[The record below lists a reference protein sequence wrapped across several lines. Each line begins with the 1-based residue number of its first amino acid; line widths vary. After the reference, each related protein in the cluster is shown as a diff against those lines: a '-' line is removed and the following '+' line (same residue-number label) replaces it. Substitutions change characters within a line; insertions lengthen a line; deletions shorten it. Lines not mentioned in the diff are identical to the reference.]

1 MSTPDTLQ
9 DPLLDFLTATA
20 QNLTDQARQGRLR
33 QTYGRDAE
41 VEALLGRLARAEAD
55 RPLLVGPPR
64 VGKTAIVHA
73 AVCRMAAGRCPAA
86 LVGVTVYALAPSQ
99 LTLDLGTEWPGQVQG
114 FLRDVA
120 ARPEILIF
128 WRDLPSPRPSPAYGK
143 KDKDEPDFLPMLVE
157 HLQGSN
163 LRCIAETR
171 PHTLRRITAVLPALD
186 EVFTTLRI
194 EEPPT
199 EQVEAI
205 VRRVADDLEIEHGVA
220 IDAAAREAAVSLTRR
235 FNVAQAFPGKAIA
248 LLEEAAIQVAQAG
261 GVRVD
266 GAPVDGAQGEGIH
279 ADGEQAGAQRDG
291 VPVVTATL
299 VAVHFSERTGL
310 TRQITDESMPFDEAE
325 VRRGLAEQVIGQEQ
339 AIETLVQTLSLLKA
353 RLNDPDRPLGVFLFL
368 GPTGVGKTEL
378 SKALSDW
385 LFGEA
390 SRIVRFNMSDYDG
403 PYDYLRL
410 FGDGDPDED
419 LPTRRGRISTLLA
432 EEPFAVLL
440 LDEFEKAHGNIFQ
453 RFMQLFDEGILL
465 NGDGE
470 AVNLR
475 NTIIIATSNFG
486 AVGPIHLGFGAP
498 ASPEEAQA
506 EIERDIEQ
514 ALERGFTPEFINR
527 LDSVCFFKPLSKQ
540 GLHQIAR
547 REVASLFR
555 REGIDRRGLA
565 IEMDDE
571 VVEHVVERGYSPKFG
586 ARHLKRQIERSIAYP
601 LARAILGQPNQA
613 GDLIRLYMHAGRVQ
627 AAVLR
632 EEPAPREAEAV
643 ALPEDPRRRFTL
655 AELRAAMPE
664 IEARVAQVAAFHDIE
679 AVRAEAR
686 DRMAAMS
693 APTFWND
700 PKQAEADLAAL
711 GELTRTVDLCDGLA
725 RAAAD
730 MATALALIEQRGDR
744 TMIGEAARQYRFLLA
759 ELPIA
764 ELDLLLVEPWDRL
777 DALLMIRA
785 TPGESHSGPWAES
798 LAGAYLAWAARRGFE
813 AAVIDETR
821 DPAGALVSLA
831 AAIRGHGA
839 YGLLKGE
846 TGAHRW
852 LQHRVDGGREVAHLR
867 VEVAADLEP
876 AASLPLGE
884 IHVATQPTSGRG
896 KHFGRLRSQ
905 ATATHLPS
913 ETRVTLTNDLAA
925 DANGALAERVLA
937 ALLAAHAARRTEPAA
952 DTESPWGAVVRNYC
966 TYKSQY
972 VRDLRTGVTETNVRR
987 VLDGQMDGFF
997 EACLR
1002 GAGAAA

>member
-9 DPLLDFLTATA
+9 DPLLDFLAATA
-20 QNLTDQARQGRLR
+20 QNLTEQARQGRLR

-41 VEALLGRLARAEAD
+41 VEMLLGRLARVEAD
-55 RPLLVGPPR
+55 RPLLVGAPR
-64 VGKTAIVHA
+64 VGKTAIIHT
-73 AVCRMAAGRCPAA
+73 AVCRMAAGTCPPA

-99 LTLDLGTEWPGQVQG
+99 LTLDLGAEWRNQVQG
-114 FLRDVA
+114 FLRDIA
-120 ARPEILIF
+120 ARPEILIY
-128 WRDLPSPRPSPAYGK
+128 WRDLPSPKPTPPYGQK
-143 KDKDEPDFLPMLVE
+143 GKDEPEFLPMLVE

-163 LRCIAETR
+163 LRCLAETR
-171 PHTLRRITAVLPALD
+171 PHTLRRITAVLPETD

-199 EQVEAI
+199 EQVDEI
-205 VRRVADDLEIEHGVA
+205 VRQVADDLEIEHGVA

-248 LLEEAAIQVAQAG
+248 LLEEAAIQVAQADGTAVG
-261 GVRVD
+261 GPVAD
-266 GAPVDGAQGEGIH
+266 GPVADGPVDGS
-279 ADGEQAGAQRDG
+279 RT
-291 VPVVTATL
+291 VTAPL
-299 VAVHFSERTGL
+299 VAAHFSERTGL
-310 TRQITDESMPFDEAE
+310 TLQITDESMPFDEAE

-353 RLNDPDRPLGVFLFL
+353 RINDPDRPLGVFLFL

-390 SRIVRFNMSDYDG
+390 SRLVRFNMSDYDG

-410 FGDGDPDED
+410 FGDRDPDED
-419 LPTRRGRISTLLA
+419 LQTRRGRITTLLA

-440 LDEFEKAHGNIFQ
+440 LDEFEKAHGNIFL
-453 RFMQLFDEGILL
+453 RFMQLFDEGILI

-486 AVGPIHLGFGAP
+486 AVGPIHLGFGTP
-498 ASPEEAQA
+498 PSPEEAQA
-506 EIERDIEQ
+506 EIERDIER

-540 GLHQIAR
+540 GLHRIAR

-586 ARHLKRQIERSIAYP
+586 ARHLKRQIERTIAYP
-601 LARAILGQPNQA
+601 LSRAILSQPTRP
-613 GDLIRLYMHAGRVQ
+613 GDLIRLYVHAGRVQ
-627 AAVLR
+627 AAVLQ
-632 EEPAPREAEAV
+632 EEAEPATRAVEAV

-655 AELRAAMPE
+655 AELRAALPE
-664 IEARVAQVAAFHDIE
+664 IEARVARVAAFHDIE
-679 AVRAEAR
+679 TVRAEAR

-700 PKQAEADLAAL
+700 PNQAEADLAAL

-744 TMIGEAARQYRFLLA
+744 TMMGEAARQYRYLLA

-777 DALLMIRA
+777 DALLLIRA
-785 TPGESHSGPWAES
+785 TPGESHSGQWAEN
-798 LAGAYLAWAARRGFE
+798 LANAYLAWAGRRGFE
-813 AAVIDETR
+813 AAVIDETH
-821 DPAGALVSLA
+821 DPAGDLVSLA
-831 AAIRGHGA
+831 AVIRGHGA

-852 LQHRVDGGREVAHLR
+852 LQHRTDGGREVAHAR
-867 VEVAADLEP
+867 VEVAADLDPATDP
-876 AASLPLGE
+876 AAGE
-884 IHVATQPTSGRG
+884 IHVTTQPMSGRG

-913 ETRVTLTNDLAA
+913 ETCLTLTNDLAA
-925 DANGALAERVLA
+925 DANRALAQRVLA
-937 ALLAAHAARRTEPAA
+937 ALVAAHAARRAEPAPDA
-952 DTESPWGAVVRNYC
+952 ESPWGAVIRNYC

-997 EACLR
+997 EAFLR
-1002 GAGAAA
+1002 GAVASA